1 MTLDL
6 RKLLL
11 IHAIPEGMVAV
22 LRHTV
27 HGLLL
32 AELSGR
38 IPVIYWGSRF
48 LYRRVGKDE
57 NAFLRFFEDV
67 GCCDGNRVTSAHGG
81 FLPTDWSAENVFN
94 DRLISYLDDESRS
107 GVAQP
112 PLEMLLNSEA
122 AVVVYTHWNHLVDI
136 LPFVPEGSEYH
147 GLDNA
152 TVAGMIF
159 RKYFKVLPEVL
170 APAKVILEAVTAP
183 GRVIG
188 VHCRGSD
195 KITEHALV
203 TPEDY
208 RKEVNR
214 ILRKDDRVFLAT
226 DSLAALKKFQGWY
239 GDRLI
244 FTDCER
250 SSNAQG
256 VHFTAMDREKAGCD
270 FLVDAYLLSKCAV
283 HFGNEGSHV
292 SYLVQA
298 MLREGRRPFDN
309 FVNVRAS
316 SLSRLKRDVCHRLP
330 AWGRRKLGNSLR
342 RIGLRG
348 RKEKP

>member
-1 MTLDL
+1 MKQLF
-6 RKLLL
+6 
-11 IHAIPEGMVAV
+11 IHAIPEGMVAL

-38 IPVIYWGSRF
+38 TPLIYWGSRF
-48 LYRRVGKDE
+48 LYRGRSMGE
-57 NAFLRFFEDV
+57 NAFLCFFEDV
-67 GCCDGNRVTSAHGG
+67 GCCDGTQIRSAHGG
-81 FLPTDWSAENVFN
+81 FLPNNWSAQNVFN
-94 DRLISYLDDESRS
+94 DSLISHRYEESRP
-107 GVAQP
+107 GVVQP
-112 PLEMLLNSEA
+112 PLEILLSSEA
-122 AVVVYTHWNHLVDI
+122 EVIVYTHWNHLADI

-147 GLDNA
+147 GLSNA
-152 TVAGMIF
+152 TVAGMVF

-170 APAKVILEAVTAP
+170 APAKRILESVTAS
-183 GRVIG
+183 GRLIG

-208 RKEVNR
+208 RKQVDR
-214 ILRKDDRVFLAT
+214 ILRNDDLVFLAT
-226 DSLAALKKFQGWY
+226 DSVKALKKFLGWY

-256 VHFTAMDREKAGCD
+256 VHFTAMDREKAGRD

-283 HFGNEGSHV
+283 HFGNQGSHV
-292 SYLVQA
+292 SFLVQA
-298 MLREGRRPFDN
+298 MLKEGGRPFDN

-316 SLSRLKRDVCHRLP
+316 SLSRMKRDVCHRLP
-330 AWGRRKLGNSLR
+330 AWGRKKLGNSLR
-342 RIGLRG
+342 LIGLLG
-348 RKEKP
+348 SRKEP

>member
-1 MTLDL
+1 
-6 RKLLL
+6 
-11 IHAIPEGMVAV
+11 MVAV

-38 IPVIYWGSRF
+38 IPVIYWGTRF
-48 LYRRVGKDE
+48 LYRKRSIGE
-57 NAFLRFFEDV
+57 NAFLRFFGDV
-67 GCCDGNRVTSAHGG
+67 GCCNSTQIRKAIGD
-81 FLPTDWSAENVFN
+81 FLPIDWSAENVFK
-94 DRLISYLDDESRS
+94 DVLISYRYDESRP

-112 PLEMLLNSEA
+112 PLEKLLSSEA
-122 AVVVYTHWNHLVDI
+122 EVVVYTHWNHLVDI
-136 LPFVPEGSEYH
+136 LPFVPESSKYY

-159 RKYFKVLPEVL
+159 RKYLKVLPEVL
-170 APAKVILEAVTAP
+170 APAKKILESVTAS
-183 GRVIG
+183 GRLIG

-208 RKEVNR
+208 RKQVDS
-214 ILRKDDRVFLAT
+214 ILSKEDSVFLAT
-226 DSLAALKKFQGWY
+226 DSVIALKKFQSWY

-250 SSNAQG
+250 SSNEQG
-256 VHFTAMDREKAGCD
+256 VHFTAKDREKAGRD

-283 HFGNEGSHV
+283 HFGNQGSHV
-292 SYLVQA
+292 SFLVQA
-298 MLREGRRPFDN
+298 MLKEGGRPFDN

-316 SLSRLKRDVCHRLP
+316 SLSRMKRDVCHRLP
-330 AWGRRKLGNSLR
+330 AWGRKKLGNSLR
-342 RIGLRG
+342 LIGLLG
-348 RKEKP
+348 SRKAP

>member
-1 MTLDL
+1 M
-6 RKLLL
+6 KQ
-11 IHAIPEGMVAV
+11 IVIQSIPEGMVAV

-38 IPVIYWGSRF
+38 NPVIYWGSRF
-48 LYRRVGKDE
+48 LYRGRSLCK
-57 NAFLRFFEDV
+57 NAFLRFFGDM
-67 GCCDGNRVTSAHGG
+67 GCCDATKIRDTNMG

-94 DRLISYLDDESRS
+94 DGLISYRYEESRP

-112 PLEMLLNSEA
+112 PLEKLLNSEA
-122 AVVVYTHWNHLVDI
+122 EVVVYTHWNHLVDI
-136 LPFVPEGSEYH
+136 MPFIPECSEYY

-152 TVAGMIF
+152 TVAGMVF

-170 APAKVILEAVTAP
+170 APAKKILESVTVS
-183 GRVIG
+183 GRLIG

-208 RKEVNR
+208 RKQVDR
-214 ILRKDDRVFLAT
+214 ILSEEDRVFLAT
-226 DSLAALKKFQGWY
+226 DSVRALKKFQNWY

-250 SSNAQG
+250 SSNEQG
-256 VHFTAMDREKAGCD
+256 VHFTAKNREQAGRD
-270 FLVDAYLLSKCAV
+270 FLVDAYLLSRCAL
-283 HFGNEGSHV
+283 HFGNKGSHV

-298 MLREGRRPFDN
+298 MLKEEGRPYDN

-316 SLSRLKRDVCHRLP
+316 SLSRMNRAVCHRLP
-330 AWGRRKLGNSLR
+330 AWGRKKLGNSLR
-342 RIGLRG
+342 LIGLLG
-348 RKEKP
+348 SRKEP

>member
-1 MTLDL
+1 M
-6 RKLLL
+6 KQLL
-11 IHAIPEGMVAV
+11 IQAIPDGMVAV
-22 LRHTV
+22 LRHTI

-57 NAFLRFFEDV
+57 NAFLRFFEDM
-67 GCCDGNRVTSAHGG
+67 GCCDGNRVRSAHQA
-81 FLPTDWSAENVFN
+81 FLPTDWSAENVFK
-94 DRLISYLDDESRS
+94 DGLISHRYSESRP
-107 GVAQP
+107 GVAPP
-112 PLEMLLNSEA
+112 PLEMLLSSEA
-122 AVVVYTHWNHLVDI
+122 EVVVYTHWNHLVDI
-136 LPFVPEGSEYH
+136 LPFVPEDSEYH
-147 GLDNA
+147 GLDSA

-170 APAKVILEAVTAP
+170 APAKGILEQVIASS
-183 GRVIG
+183 RVIG

-208 RKEVNR
+208 RRQVDR
-214 ILRKDDRVFLAT
+214 ILGKEDRVFLAT
-226 DSLAALKKFQGWY
+226 DSVAALKKFQGWY

-256 VHFTAMDREKAGCD
+256 VHFTAIDREKAGCD

-298 MLREGRRPFDN
+298 MLKEGGRPFDN

-316 SLSRLKRDVCHRLP
+316 SLSRWKCDVFHRLP

-342 RIGLRG
+342 RVGLRG
-348 RKEKP
+348 RTEEP